1 MRLYQNVTPVPGWS
15 NCSGTS
21 VAPAHQPGVLSMVD
35 SNPDASSLHEPEIAL
50 AYGNSVCY
58 SSVPA
63 ALQRFKRNSEAERG
77 VDEDQEI
84 PDNLASLLLTNTT
97 LRPLRK

>member
-1 MRLYQNVTPVPGWS
+1 MEGRKVVGRQNSPLS
-15 NCSGTS
+15 NVVG
-21 VAPAHQPGVLSMVD
+21 L
-35 SNPDASSLHEPEIAL
+35 
-50 AYGNSVCY
+50 CY